1 MIEGMVSVYDKL
13 PIMGENKRVLVY
25 TNTEIDGIRYF
36 DILAD
41 ELNEN
46 YLIVLQNKNLDNE
59 NFDIMTKYHIYI
71 HTTHWMYI

>member
-1 MIEGMVSVYDKL
+1 MISVYDKL

-41 ELNEN
+41 ELNED
-46 YLIVLQNKNLDNE
+46 YLILLQNKNLDNE

-71 HTTHWMYI
+71 HATHWMYI